1 MKRLALGALIAAA
14 CYSSVG
20 YSEDLLDVYQL
31 SVNSDPTLLAEA
43 ASRDAVGE
51 LKAQARAA
59 YLPQVNLTASETKV
73 WQQRSAARFSG
84 NVQLNEHGYTLSITQ
99 PIYRRANLVQQEQ
112 ADIAIEGA
120 DASYFAAQQALI
132 VRVAE
137 RYFDVLKRQDD
148 LAFAKAELEAIAK
161 QQEQTKLRFEVGL
174 ATITDVTE
182 SQAAYDLANAS
193 LIAANNE
200 LANSR
205 ERLRET
211 SGKYL
216 QQLTGLESE
225 SPLVSPQPA
234 DIDEWSNTAI
244 QQNPTL
250 LVAASEVNNAKQTIE
265 LRKSGHYPTLDVV
278 AQKNY
283 SSQSDSINNI
293 FTGDGTIKSQNDSIG
308 LQFNLPIYLG
318 GSVNSQTRE
327 ARFRLEQAMQ
337 NEEQQRRMV
346 MRQTREA
353 YNGVIAGISQV
364 KALKQAVLSNEKA
377 LESSEAGY
385 EVGTRT
391 TVDVLNARR
400 NLFSARRDYA
410 ASRYDYIVN
419 SLRLK
424 QAAGIVSVDDLQQIN
439 QWLAD

>member
-1 MKRLALGALIAAA
+1 MKRLALGILIASA
-14 CYSSVG
+14 CYSTSAA
-20 YSEDLLDVYQL
+20 SEDLMQVYQL
-31 SVNSDPTLLAEA
+31 SANSDPALLAEA
-43 ASRDAVGE
+43 ASRSAVGE
-51 LKAQARAA
+51 LKNQARAS
-59 YLPQVNLTASETKV
+59 YLPQVTLSANETKV
-73 WQQRSAARFSG
+73 WQDRSSNRYGG
-84 NVQLNEHGYTLSITQ
+84 NATYNDHGYTLSITQ
-99 PIYRRANLVQQEQ
+99 PIYRRANLVEQQQ
-112 ADIAIEGA
+112 ANIAIEGA
-120 DASYFAAQQALI
+120 QASYYAAEQALI

-148 LAFAKAELEAIAK
+148 LEFAKAELEAIAK

-211 SGKYL
+211 SGQYL
-216 QQLTGLESE
+216 QQLTGLEAD
-225 SPLVSPQPA
+225 SPLLSPQPEN
-234 DIDEWSNTAI
+234 IDEWSNTAI
-244 QQNPTL
+244 QQNPAL
-250 LVAASEVNNAKQTIE
+250 MVAASEVNNAKQTIE
-265 LRKSGHYPTLDVV
+265 LKKSGHYPSLDVV

-283 SSQSDSINNI
+283 SSQSDSVNSVFN
-293 FTGDGTIKSQNDSIG
+293 GGGGTKTQTDSIG
-308 LQFNLPIYLG
+308 LQLSLPIYSG
-318 GSVNSQTRE
+318 GAVSSQTRE
-327 ARFRLEQAMQ
+327 ASYRLDQAMQ
-337 NEEQQRRMV
+337 AEEQQRRAV
-346 MRQTREA
+346 VRQTREA
-353 YNGVIAGISQV
+353 FNGVMSGISQV